1 MCGNIRVDVCGRG
14 VEVRDL
20 CRSVWKCVAVC
31 VSRVGDVWV
40 SGGCGAWAA
49 ECAAGINVALR
60 CSSLFCCAEQ
70 VERGRRG

>member
-20 CRSVWKCVAVC
+20 RRSVWKCVAVC

-40 SGGCGAWAA
+40 SGGVRRMGGRVC
-49 ECAAGINVALR
+49 
-60 CSSLFCCAEQ
+60 
-70 VERGRRG
+70 RGY